1 MRAHYSVI
9 TLAIIKVREVA
20 QGAFIFSLP
29 LTLVRAQTHTLAKWI
44 RAGGSV
50 LLSAALCGLVPV
62 FSQLI
67 GSVLSG
73 GQDFSQVMNTDIWW
87 RLGKKREGRLLC
99 LQLWGEDMTH
109 TPTLPPH
116 PFSDSVGS
124 VWFHWSLRFHVNS
137 KEVSASSHMDVYTD
151 CTRSRCGCDFKG
163 LPSSKRKVLKIIKM
177 LIQDRRRWTAC
188 LFW

>member
-44 RAGGSV
+44 RAGVSV

-73 GQDFSQVMNTDIWW
+73 RQDFSQVMNTDIW
-87 RLGKKREGRLLC
+87 
-99 LQLWGEDMTH
+99 
-109 TPTLPPH
+109 
-116 PFSDSVGS
+116 
-124 VWFHWSLRFHVNS
+124 
-137 KEVSASSHMDVYTD
+137 
-151 CTRSRCGCDFKG
+151 
-163 LPSSKRKVLKIIKM
+163 
-177 LIQDRRRWTAC
+177 
-188 LFW
+188 